1 VAVDGGG
8 EVIEDRRGWRLI
20 LVGTLVS
27 AIGSGLTLP
36 FLVVYL
42 HSIRHMSLPIAGLVV
57 AVSGVAGLAAGAI
70 GGSVGDRLGVG
81 RLLFGGLLVSGAAT
95 IALAKVSTPLSAMT
109 VVALIG
115 IGESV
120 IWPALNA
127 LVASQLAGPNRPR
140 AYALRFGVLNGG
152 LGVGALIAGSL
163 VSLHR
168 PASFELIYIADGL
181 TTVIFG
187 LVVGIGL
194 RHGPSFRNHPE
205 FDGDESKAKG
215 GYRAVLADRRFLAW
229 LVASALFIFFGYA
242 MIDGG
247 WAAYATVIV
256 HASPRIVGIGFAVN
270 TGVIVVS
277 QLGVAH
283 VTRRWRRSRMLVGVG
298 ILWSLAWLMAG
309 IADISGLSHLD
320 VDIAL
325 ALSLGIFGLGEALL
339 SPVAGALPNDLAPDH
354 LRARYNALGSTVW
367 SMGTIIGPPIA
378 GVLLASSIP
387 LSWVGFVF
395 VGSVIAGLVG
405 LNLGRL
411 LPPEIDRPLRV
422 DGDTSTSG

>member
-1 VAVDGGG
+1 MVADGGG
-8 EVIEDRRGWRLI
+8 EALEDRRGWRLV

-42 HSIRHMSLPIAGLVV
+42 HSIRHMSLPVAGLVV
-57 AVSGVAGLAAGAI
+57 AASGITGLATGTI
-70 GGSVGDRLGVG
+70 GGSVGDRVGVG
-81 RLLFGGLLVSGAAT
+81 RLLFGGLLVSGTAT
-95 IALAKVSTPLSAMT
+95 IGLAKVHTPLTAVI

-168 PASFELIYIADGL
+168 PASFEVIYVVDGL
-181 TTVIFG
+181 TTVLFG
-187 LVVGIGL
+187 LIVGIGL
-194 RHGPSFRNHPE
+194 RHSSGFRNHPE
-205 FDGDESKAKG
+205 PDGDRSQAKG
-215 GYRAVLADRRFLAW
+215 GYRTVLADRRFLAW
-229 LVASALFIFFGYA
+229 LVASALFVFFGYA

-270 TGVIVVS
+270 TGVIVTS

-283 VTRRWRRSRMLVGVG
+283 LTRRWRRSRMLAGVGVA
-298 ILWSLAWLMAG
+298 WSLAWLMAG

-367 SMGTIIGPPIA
+367 SFGTIIGPPIA

-387 LSWVGFVF
+387 LSWVGLVF
-395 VGSVIAGLVG
+395 VGSVLAGLVG

-411 LPPEIDRPLRV
+411 LPAEVDRPLGV
-422 DGDTSTSG
+422 DGDTATAG